1 MRRGRIDDNQQA
13 IVNILRT
20 TGATVVLLSGVGK
33 GVPDLLVGFRGVT
46 LLMEIKD
53 GKKPP
58 SDRKLTTEQQKWH
71 AEWRG
76 GALAIV
82 DSADSALRMIGV
94 IK

>member
-20 TGATVVLLSGVGK
+20 AGATVVLLSGVGK

-58 SDRKLTTEQQKWH
+58 SDRKLTTDQQKWH

>member
-20 TGATVVLLSGVGK
+20 TGATVVSLSGVGK

-58 SDRKLTTEQQKWH
+58 SDRKLTTDQQKWH
-71 AEWRG
+71 AEWKG

>member
-58 SDRKLTTEQQKWH
+58 SDRKLTTDQQKWH

>member
-1 MRRGRIDDNQQA
+1 
-13 IVNILRT
+13 
-20 TGATVVLLSGVGK
+20 VVLLSGVGK

-58 SDRKLTTEQQKWH
+58 SDRKLTTDQQKWH

>member
-1 MRRGRIDDNQQA
+1 MRRGRIDDNQQT

-20 TGATVVLLSGVGK
+20 TGATVVSLSGVGK

-58 SDRKLTTEQQKWH
+58 SDRKLTTDQQKWH

-82 DSADSALRMIGV
+82 DSADSALKMIGV

>member
-33 GVPDLLVGFRGVT
+33 GVPDLLVGFKGVT

-58 SDRKLTTEQQKWH
+58 SDRKLTTDQQKWH
-71 AEWRG
+71 AEWKG
-76 GALAIV
+76 GALSIV

>member
-1 MRRGRIDDNQQA
+1 MRRGRIDDNQQT

-20 TGATVVLLSGVGK
+20 TGATVVSLSGVGK

-58 SDRKLTTEQQKWH
+58 SDRKLTTDQQKWH
-71 AEWRG
+71 AEWKG

>member
-58 SDRKLTTEQQKWH
+58 SDRKLTTDQQKWH
-71 AEWRG
+71 AEWKG

>member
-1 MRRGRIDDNQQA
+1 MRRGRIDENQRI
-13 IVNILRT
+13 IVDTLRT
-20 TGATVVLLSGVGK
+20 AGATVVLLSDVGK

-46 LLMEIKD
+46 LLMEVKD

-58 SDRKLTTEQQKWH
+58 SDRQLTPDQQRWH

>member
-1 MRRGRIDDNQQA
+1 MRRGRIDDNQQT

-20 TGATVVLLSGVGK
+20 TGATVVSLSGVGK

-58 SDRKLTTEQQKWH
+58 SDRKLTTDQQKWH

-82 DSADSALRMIGV
+82 DSADSALIMIGV

>member
-1 MRRGRIDDNQQA
+1 MRRGRIDDNQQT

-20 TGATVVLLSGVGK
+20 TGATVVSLSGVGK

-58 SDRKLTTEQQKWH
+58 SDRKLTTDQQKWH

>member
-1 MRRGRIDDNQQA
+1 MRRGRIDDNQQT

-58 SDRKLTTEQQKWH
+58 SDRKLTTDQQKWH

>member
-20 TGATVVLLSGVGK
+20 AGATVVLLSSVGK

-58 SDRKLTTEQQKWH
+58 SDRKLTTDQQKWH

>member
-1 MRRGRIDDNQQA
+1 MRRGRIDDNQQT

-20 TGATVVLLSGVGK
+20 TGATVVSLSGVGK

-58 SDRKLTTEQQKWH
+58 SDRKLTTDQQKWH

-82 DSADSALRMIGV
+82 DSADSALRTIGV

>member
-1 MRRGRIDDNQQA
+1 MRRGRIDDNQRI
-13 IVNILRT
+13 IVDTLRT
-20 TGATVVLLSGVGK
+20 AGATVVLLSDVGK

-46 LLMEIKD
+46 LLMEVKD

-58 SDRKLTTEQQKWH
+58 SDRLLTPDQQRWH

>member
-20 TGATVVLLSGVGK
+20 TGATVVVLSGVGK

-58 SDRKLTTEQQKWH
+58 SDRKLTTDQQKWH

>member
-20 TGATVVLLSGVGK
+20 AGATVVLLSNVGK

-58 SDRKLTTEQQKWH
+58 SDRKLTTDQQKWH